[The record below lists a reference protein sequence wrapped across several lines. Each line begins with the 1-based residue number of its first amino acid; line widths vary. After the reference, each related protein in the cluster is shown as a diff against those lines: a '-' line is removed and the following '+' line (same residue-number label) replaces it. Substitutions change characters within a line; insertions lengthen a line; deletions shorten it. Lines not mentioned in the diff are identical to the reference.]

1 MNLGIK
7 DITNL
12 RKEEWSFFGYGRF
25 QLLPFEE
32 TGLKFILFPEFEKK
46 KLQYR
51 EVDLL
56 IKRLFKRV
64 EFPSAC

>member
-7 DITNL
+7 YIPNL
-12 RKEEWSFFGYGRF
+12 RKEEWSLFGYGRF

-32 TGLKFILFPEFEKK
+32 TGFKFILFPEFEKK

-51 EVDLL
+51 EADLL
-56 IKRLFKRV
+56 IKRLYKRV
-64 EFPSAC
+64 EFPSTC